1 MITAETGETSEANA
15 ERLSAPGLTARETF
29 MKRLLFA
36 LFAAVLAASA
46 SLLPLSPASGGLVEA
61 VDAAVQTSG
70 LLQQISPAGNY
81 GVFSVTAT
89 LSGPTPGT
97 VTISDSVGGGTIDP
111 SLSLLGPCGGTQQLS
126 ASGVLT
132 CRVSLT
138 PAAPSATIH
147 VAVQSGLSATQVLN
161 HASVSMRGAGD
172 ETLVGLDVDSSN
184 DQATATTPVGAGST
198 TAGYVPE
205 GRSIT
210 YQSNGQTHV
219 LTVTDA
225 KGAGGG
231 ALVTMSDPG
240 QMDCAGSPCN
250 GVRIYFD
257 QGEDGALF
265 EAATE
270 IDSTGVHDPC
280 RGLGNDNCT
289 GIYWRK
295 LPTDTMALL
304 PACGTQGP
312 AAPCLQSKYK
322 LDGGEIHYVTA
333 MDTDDP
339 DIGLPG
345 IPTTGIK

>member
-1 MITAETGETSEANA
+1 
-15 ERLSAPGLTARETF
+15 
-29 MKRLLFA
+29 MKRLMLAVSAAA
-36 LFAAVLAASA
+36 LIALAA
-46 SLLPLSPASGGLVEA
+46 LLPATSASGGLIEA
-61 VDAAVQTSG
+61 IDAGVTTSS
-70 LLQQISPAGNY
+70 LLAQVSPAGNY
-81 GVFSVTAT
+81 GVFAVTAN
-89 LSGPTPGT
+89 LAGPTPAT

-111 SLSLLGPCGGTQQLS
+111 AVSLLGPCGGTQQLS

-132 CRVSLT
+132 CRVALT

-147 VAVQSGLSATQVLN
+147 VAVRSGLNATQVLN
-161 HASVSMRGAGD
+161 HASVSMQGAGD
-172 ETLVGLDVDSSN
+172 DTLFGVDIDSSN
-184 DQATATTPVGAGST
+184 NQATATVPVTAGST

-205 GRSIT
+205 GRSMT
-210 YQSNGQTHV
+210 YRSNGQTHV

-240 QMDCAGSPCN
+240 QMNCAGSACN

-257 QGEDGALF
+257 QGQDGALF

-270 IDSTGVHDPC
+270 IDSTGPHDPC
-280 RGLGNDNCT
+280 RGLGNDACT

-295 LPTDTMALL
+295 LPTDTMAPL
-304 PACGTQGP
+304 PPCGTQGP

-322 LDGGEIHYVTA
+322 LDAGEIHYVTA

>member
-1 MITAETGETSEANA
+1 
-15 ERLSAPGLTARETF
+15 
-29 MKRLLFA
+29 MKRLLFV
-36 LFAAVLAASA
+36 LSAAALAASA
-46 SLLPLSPASGGLVEA
+46 ALLPSSPASGGLIEA
-61 VDAAVQTSG
+61 IDASVQTTS
-70 LLQQISPAGNY
+70 LMQQIAPAGNY

-89 LSGPTPGT
+89 LSGPTSGT

-111 SLSLLGPCGGTQQLS
+111 TYSLLGPCGGTEQLS
-126 ASGVLT
+126 PSGVLT
-132 CRVSLT
+132 CQVALT

-147 VAVQSGLSATQVLN
+147 VAVRSGLSATQVLN
-161 HASVSMRGAGD
+161 HASISMQGAGD
-172 ETLVGLDVDSSN
+172 DTVVGLDIDSSN
-184 DQATATTPVGAGST
+184 NQATATTPVTAGST
-198 TAGYVPE
+198 SAGYVPE
-205 GRSIT
+205 GGSMT
-210 YQSNGQTHV
+210 YRSNGQTHV

-240 QMDCAGSPCN
+240 QMDCAGSACN

-280 RGLGNDNCT
+280 RGLGNENCT

-295 LPTDTMALL
+295 LPTDTMAPL
-304 PACGTQGP
+304 PICGTQGP
-312 AAPCLQSKYK
+312 ADPCLVSKYK
-322 LDGGEIHYVTA
+322 LDAGEIHYLTA
-333 MDTDDP
+333 MDSDDP

-345 IPTTGIK
+345 IPTTGVK